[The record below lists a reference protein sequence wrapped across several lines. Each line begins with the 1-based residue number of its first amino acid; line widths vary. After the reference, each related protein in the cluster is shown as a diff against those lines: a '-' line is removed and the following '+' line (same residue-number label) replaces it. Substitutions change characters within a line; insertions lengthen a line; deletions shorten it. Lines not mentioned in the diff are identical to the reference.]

1 MDKEENLDTLS
12 EETKRKL
19 AACKTPEEA
28 RRVLTEAGE
37 VATLDDGM
45 MAAIAGGISM
55 TSKGKLFL
63 PRSPAGGGYDCL

>member
-1 MDKEENLDTLS
+1 MNKEEILDTLS

-28 RRVLTEAGE
+28 RRVLTEADE

-45 MAAIAGGISM
+45 MEAIAGGGYGPGFYQYQLRQQSQQNR
-55 TSKGKLFL
+55 G
-63 PRSPAGGGYDCL
+63 PR